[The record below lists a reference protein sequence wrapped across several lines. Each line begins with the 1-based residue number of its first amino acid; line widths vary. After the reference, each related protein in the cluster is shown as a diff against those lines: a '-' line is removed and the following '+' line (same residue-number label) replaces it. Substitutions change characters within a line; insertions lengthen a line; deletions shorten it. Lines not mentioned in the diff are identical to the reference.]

1 MAVRRLLTISSFLLV
16 LVLAIQPGVSG
27 AVPQSSKKKT
37 KSSKKQTHSSRLSP
51 AALRK
56 LQHMNRAFV
65 ASADLKPMAQQLL
78 QFRPAQAYAG
88 VEAYARK
95 HQKDEAGP
103 LAWMVLGYAHYLD
116 KDYAQSLTDFQKANA
131 LQPVLGDYL
140 DYLRASDYEGQQD
153 TTSILKILQG
163 FEEKY
168 PDSLFVHDATLLY
181 ADAQA
186 ASGSPQKAAAFL
198 EKHRQPTRADI
209 EFALAKAYLK
219 AGETT
224 KATEIYRRLFYEMP
238 LSPEADNAAVELH
251 NMGEAVPAGSFEQRH
266 ARASML
272 LKNKRYTQAVAEF
285 SSLVEQGPSASL
297 PELQVEFATA
307 LYRDRKRDEAKKLFD
322 ALSQNQ
328 NASAEV
334 RAQALYFLAEVA
346 RDKDDRDRHS
356 QLISQ
361 LRTLAPDSVW
371 FQEALLSAG
380 NMYLLRKDMESAQR
394 FYAEIFE
401 RQRNGRFSPYAH
413 WKAAWLN
420 YRLGKK
426 DDAKRLFEEQIAFYP
441 GSAEAANAL
450 YWRGRMAEEDHDLPV
465 ARAYYQKLSENFRY
479 FYYANLGRD
488 RLIKIGFTDVGEP
501 PVLNKLKPLG
511 LPAQTWEP
519 PVDNLRVKRAQV
531 LANAALYDFAVKE
544 IQAAAEGSPPWEAV
558 GTAQIY
564 ADSGSYN
571 RAIETLKRAVPNYFS
586 ADLNQL
592 PRPVWENLFPRPYWE
607 DLKKHS
613 LLNQLDPF
621 LVASLIR
628 QESEFNPAAYSRAN
642 AMGLMQLLPTVG
654 KGMAK
659 EVKLRGFSNTELFVP
674 NINLQLGTRYF
685 KRMVDHYNGQVEYA
699 LAAYNAG
706 EDRVDEWRKA
716 NNFKDVEEF
725 VESIPFTETREYVQA
740 IKRNAV
746 LYKLL
751 YPKG

>member
-1 MAVRRLLTISSFLLV
+1 M
-16 LVLAIQPGVSG
+16 SG
-27 AVPQSSKKKT
+27 AAPQSSKKK
-37 KSSKKQTHSSRLSP
+37 KSSRKQTHSSRLSP

-65 ASADLKPMAQQLL
+65 ASSDLKPMAQQLL
-78 QFRPAQAYAG
+78 QFRSAQAYTG
-88 VEAYARK
+88 VEAYARR

-103 LAWMVLGYAHYLD
+103 LAWMVLGYARYLD
-116 KDYAQSLTDFQKANA
+116 KDYAQSLTDFQKANS

-153 TTSILKILQG
+153 TASILKTLQG

-198 EKHRQPTRADI
+198 EKHRQPVRADI
-209 EFALAKAYLK
+209 EFALAKAYQK
-219 AGETT
+219 AGETP
-224 KATEIYRRLFYEMP
+224 KASEIYRRLFYEMP
-238 LSPEADNAAVELH
+238 LSSEADSAAVELH
-251 NMGEAVPAGSFEQRH
+251 NMGEAVPAGTFEQRH

-307 LYRDRKRDEAKKLFD
+307 LYRNHKRDDAKKLFD

-328 NASAEV
+328 NAAPQV

-356 QLISQ
+356 QLISE
-361 LRTLAPDSVW
+361 LRTLAPDSPW
-371 FQEALLSAG
+371 FQDALLSAG
-380 NMYLLRKDMESAQR
+380 NMYLLRKDMESAAR

-401 RQRNGRFSPYAH
+401 RQRNGRFAPYAH

-426 DDAKRLFEEQIAFYP
+426 EDAKRLFEEQIALYP
-441 GSAEAANAL
+441 SSAEAANAL
-450 YWRGRMAEEDHDLPV
+450 YWRGRIAEDENDLPV

-488 RLIKIGFTDVGEP
+488 RLIRIGFTDVGNP
-501 PVLNKLKPLG
+501 PVLDKLKPLG
-511 LPAQTWEP
+511 MPAQMWEP

-564 ADSGSYN
+564 ADSGSYV
-571 RAIETLKRAVPNYFS
+571 RAIETLKRAVPNYFA

-628 QESEFNPAAYSRAN
+628 QESEFNPAAYSPAN
-642 AMGLMQLLPTVG
+642 AMGLMQLLPSVG
-654 KGMAK
+654 KGIAK
-659 EVKLRGFSNTELFVP
+659 EEKLHGFSSTELFVP

-706 EDRVDEWRKA
+706 ADRVDEWRKSS
-716 NNFKDVEEF
+716 NFKDVEEF